1 MDYAEFEQLCRDASL
16 ALNLPYTEAL
26 VSRHQ
31 ITLNGIDIGLFFDE
45 DEAGDRLVCY
55 IDIGEPPDYEREEII
70 EQLLAMNLLTGSKTS
85 GVYGLDRRRNRVIF
99 IQHFLYPDM
108 MSGEILANILHDYS
122 KHAMKVR
129 ETLFGVSVSETNVNF
144 DTHSFSL
151 GSAELA

>member
-16 ALNLPYTEAL
+16 ALNLPDAEAL

-55 IDIGEPPDYEREEII
+55 IDIGEPPDYDREEII

-108 MSGEILANILHDYS
+108 MSGVILANILNDYS
-122 KHAMKVR
+122 RHAMKVR
-129 ETLFGVSVSETNVNF
+129 ETLFGESRSHMHTNIE
-144 DTHSFSL
+144 THSFSL
-151 GSAELA
+151 GSDELA